1 MELNVLEKKDDRL
14 KIEVV
19 GESHTLLNILTEKCW
34 EAGALQAHYLLE
46 HPYLVSPKIVVRSE
60 NPKKTMLA
68 AAKMVADAAKE
79 FEAEFKRAVKK

>member
-19 GESHTLLNILTEKCW
+19 GEGHTLLNILTEKCW

-46 HPYLVSPKIVVRSE
+46 HPYLAHPKIIVRSD
-60 NPKKTMLA
+60 NPKKTMLS
-68 AAKMVADAAKE
+68 AAKMVSDAAKE
-79 FEAEFKRAVKK
+79 FEAEFRKAAKK